1 MFGIGLLIGLFVG
14 AIVGLFVSA
23 FLVARKDGDKTI
35 IDDADKNKR

>member
-23 FLVARKDGDKTI
+23 FLMASKDGDKTI
-35 IDDADKNKR
+35 IEDINKDKE